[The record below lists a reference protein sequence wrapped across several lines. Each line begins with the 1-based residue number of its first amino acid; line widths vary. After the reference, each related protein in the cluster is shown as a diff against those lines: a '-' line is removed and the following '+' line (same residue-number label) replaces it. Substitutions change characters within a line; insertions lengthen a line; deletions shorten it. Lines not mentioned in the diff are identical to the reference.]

1 MAYDKI
7 LAARIRA
14 ALYNQPDLTEKE
26 MFGGVGFMLQGN
38 MACGVIGDSLISR
51 VGPDAYAEAMQKPY
65 TRLFDMT
72 GRPMKGW
79 VVVEAEGIDSE
90 EALQSWIEP
99 AIKFTRS
106 LPLKK

>member
-14 ALYNQPDLTEKE
+14 ALHNQPGLTEKE

-65 TRLFDMT
+65 THQFDMT

-79 VVVEAEGIDSE
+79 VVVDAQGVDNE
-90 EALQSWIEP
+90 ESLHSWVDLG
-99 AIKFTRS
+99 IKFANC
-106 LPLKK
+106 LPPKK